1 MIQMGKKENMNTGLK
16 ALVTGLGLSILASI
30 SHANTLY
37 ECNREYLSTNGFTNR
52 MAADSWFP
60 KEQWV
65 IFAENKAGTIYGE
78 QKDWPE
84 SQKKHGIVNVTAQG
98 QFIRI
103 QIKEPSISNSK
114 TIMTVSMHSPG
125 YKRTN
130 PTRYTC
136 TCLLYTSDAADE

>member
-1 MIQMGKKENMNTGLK
+1 MKQLLAAITMV
-16 ALVTGLGLSILASI
+16 LVGTTVS
-30 SHANTLY
+30 ANTLY

-60 KEQWV
+60 KEQWIV
-65 IFAENKAGTIYGE
+65 FAENKAGTIYGE

-103 QIKEPSISNSK
+103 QVKEPSISNSK

-136 TCLLYTSDAADE
+136 TSRETSRYPTYKR